1 MHLIRLQATTEQLS
15 HTPIHTHTH
24 TLLEKG
30 INTEVLQEGNKE
42 EDIGEGRSDDM

>member
-15 HTPIHTHTH
+15 HTPIHTH